1 MSSPDAA
8 LIVANGSLTDGPL
21 LRETLA
27 ALSGAMVIAADGGA
41 RLARDCGLRVDVLI
55 GDMDSIEP
63 RELAR
68 LQAEGAQVLRHPVD
82 KDETDLELALKW
94 VAAQGIGCFRILGA
108 LGDRIDQTLANVA
121 LLALPQL
128 LNCDAQLIDGKQR
141 AWLLRPGEHEICGA
155 AGDTLSLLPL
165 QGPAQ
170 GIVSQGLR
178 WELRDETLRPGP
190 ARGISNRL
198 EAADASLRFSGGLL
212 LVVHTRGRA

>member
-1 MSSPDAA
+1 MPGPDAA
-8 LIVANGSLTDGPL
+8 LIFANGSLTDGPL
-21 LRETLA
+21 LRETLT

-41 RLARDCGLRVDVLI
+41 RPARACGLRVDALI

-63 RELAR
+63 GELAR
-68 LQAEGAQVLRHPVD
+68 LQDGGTRVLRHPVD

-94 VAAQGIGCFRILGA
+94 AAAQGISCLRILGA
-108 LGDRIDQTLANVA
+108 LGGRIDQTLANVA

-128 LNCDAQLIDGKQR
+128 IDCDAQLIDGAQR
-141 AWLLRPGEHEICGA
+141 AWLTRPGEHQICGA

-170 GIVSQGLR
+170 GIVSHGLR
-178 WELRDETLRPGP
+178 WELRDETLWPGP
-190 ARGISNRL
+190 ARGISNLL
-198 EAADASLRFSGGLL
+198 ESTAVTLRFTGGLL

>member
-1 MSSPDAA
+1 MSGPDAA
-8 LIVANGSLTDGPL
+8 LIFANGDLNAGSM

-27 ALSGAMVIAADGGA
+27 ALPGAMVIAADGGA
-41 RLARDCGLRVDVLI
+41 RLARECGLAVDLLV
-55 GDMDSIEP
+55 GDMDSIDP

-68 LQAEGAQVLRHPVD
+68 LQAGGTQVLRHPVD

-94 VAAQGIGCFRILGA
+94 AAAQGIGCLRVVGA
-108 LGDRIDQTLANVA
+108 LGGRLDQTLANVA

-128 LNCDAQLIDGKQR
+128 RDCDLQLIDGEQR
-141 AWLLRPGEHEICGA
+141 AWLLSPGEHEIGGA

-170 GIVSQGLR
+170 GIVSRGLH
-178 WELRDETLRPGP
+178 WEWRDETLWPGP
-190 ARGISNRL
+190 ARGISNLL
-198 EAADASLRFSGGLL
+198 ETAEAGLRFTDGML